1 MEALIDEIISNLDYD
16 NMDYDVLRD
25 DRVTILRV
33 FTETGTVK
41 ITIEEE

>member
-1 MEALIDEIISNLDYD
+1 MEALIDDIISNLDYD
-16 NMDYDVLRD
+16 NRDYDVLRD
-25 DRVTILRV
+25 DHATILRV